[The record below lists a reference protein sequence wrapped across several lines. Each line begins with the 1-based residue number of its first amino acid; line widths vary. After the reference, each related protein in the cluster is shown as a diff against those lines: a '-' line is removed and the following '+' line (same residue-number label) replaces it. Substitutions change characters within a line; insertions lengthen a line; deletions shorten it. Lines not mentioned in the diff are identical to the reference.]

1 MTLLI
6 VNYKMSIKNQRT
18 QKELTSQLRS
28 LEGDMEADRIALGN
42 LQQAIRT
49 RQSSIQSLKDRL
61 KKLENPVVP
70 QVSEHALYRYCERV
84 LGINY
89 DDIRA
94 EILSNAT
101 VAMLT
106 ACGGTLK
113 YRNPEKG
120 YIVVFKNNMALTIDS
135 MKKEDKK

>member
-1 MTLLI
+1 MSNQKSQKTL
-6 VNYKMSIKNQRT
+6 
-18 QKELTSQLRS
+18 KELKSQLQVI
-28 LEGDMEADRIALGN
+28 EGDLEADKVALAN
-42 LQQAIRT
+42 LQQKMRSK
-49 RQSSIQSLKDRL
+49 QSSVQSLRDKI

>member
-1 MTLLI
+1 MSDQKSQKTL
-6 VNYKMSIKNQRT
+6 
-18 QKELTSQLRS
+18 KELKSQLQVI
-28 LEGDMEADRIALGN
+28 EGDLEADKVALAN
-42 LQQAIRT
+42 LQQKMRSK
-49 RQSSIQSLKDRL
+49 QSSVQSLRDKI

-94 EILSNAT
+94 EILSDVT
-101 VAMLT
+101 VAMLM

-113 YRNPEKG
+113 YRNPDKG

>member
-1 MTLLI
+1 MSNQKSQKTL
-6 VNYKMSIKNQRT
+6 
-18 QKELTSQLRS
+18 KELKSQLQVI
-28 LEGDMEADRIALGN
+28 EGDLEADEVALVN
-42 LQQAIRT
+42 LQQKMRSK
-49 RQSSIQSLKDRL
+49 QSSVQSLRDKI

>member
-1 MTLLI
+1 MSNQKSQKTL
-6 VNYKMSIKNQRT
+6 
-18 QKELTSQLRS
+18 KELMSQLQVI
-28 LEGDMEADRIALGN
+28 EGDLEADKVALTN
-42 LQQAIRT
+42 IQQKIRLK
-49 RQSSIQSLKDRL
+49 QSSAQSLRDKI
-61 KKLENPVVP
+61 KKLENPIVP

-84 LGINY
+84 LGI
-89 DDIRA
+89 DFDLIKTD
-94 EILSNAT
+94 ILSDMA
-101 VAMLT
+101 VAMLQ